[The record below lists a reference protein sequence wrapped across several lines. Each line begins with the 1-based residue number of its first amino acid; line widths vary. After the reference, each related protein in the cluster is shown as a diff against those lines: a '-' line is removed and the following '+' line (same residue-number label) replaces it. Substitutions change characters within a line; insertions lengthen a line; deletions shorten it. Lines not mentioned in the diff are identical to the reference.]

1 MDHVRSDKPASQDGW
16 WLIAVISPLLL
27 LGGWMLWPKTPGPS
41 VAWLSPEISVPARET
56 IASQW
61 QTPTSLP
68 PTPTAVQDQAA
79 PATGTAELREISLDR
94 LQHAL
99 AHIAVDQDGNL
110 ILDEVA
116 LASLQ
121 QAFRAVGDLDPAMIQ
136 ELQLYVQAGLAGE
149 TGEQASAI
157 LGNYVRYRYNLTD
170 AQQAWAQEGLTPHQR
185 LERTIEL
192 RREAMGPVTASQLF
206 AGEEAHQR
214 YLIGME
220 EIRTNTRLSEQQ
232 RQQAQSAIRDDLRS
246 GRLLVDI
253 SDPRVDD
260 RLRQNRAQW
269 QQLGLPEETR
279 HRLERQSLG
288 LIAARDLAG
297 SDSEDWYRR
306 FAQFE
311 REREAIFRAGLTEAE
326 KQRQAEELEATYFT
340 PAERDAAV
348 NWLPHH
354 LRDEAVPY

>member
-1 MDHVRSDKPASQDGW
+1 MDHVRTDKPASQDGW

-27 LGGWMLWPKTPGPS
+27 LGGWMLWPEAPGPS
-41 VAWLSPEISVPARET
+41 VAWVYQETYAPARET
-56 IASQW
+56 IANQW
-61 QTPTSLP
+61 QTPAGVSLP
-68 PTPTAVQDQAA
+68 ADSAQSQAQADTDTPD
-79 PATGTAELREISLDR
+79 LREISLDR

-116 LASLQ
+116 LASLR

-149 TGEQASAI
+149 TGEQAAAI
-157 LGNYVRYRYNLTD
+157 LGNYVRYRHELRD
-170 AQQAWAQEGLTPHQR
+170 AQQVWAQDGLTPRQR

-192 RREAMGPVTASQLF
+192 RREAMGPLTASQLF

-214 YLIGME
+214 YLIAME
-220 EIRTNTRLSEQQ
+220 EIRTNTGLSEQQ
-232 RQQAQSAIRDDLRS
+232 RQQAQADIRDDLRS
-246 GRLLVDI
+246 GRLLVDT
-253 SDPRVDD
+253 SDPRVND

-269 QQLGLPEETR
+269 QQLGLPEEIR

-288 LIAARDLAG
+288 LIAARDLAN
-297 SDSEDWYRR
+297 SDPEDWYRR
-306 FAQFE
+306 FVQFE
-311 REREAIFRAGLTEAE
+311 LEREAIFRAGLTDAE
-326 KQRQAEELEATYFT
+326 KQRQAEELEATYFS

-354 LRDEAVPY
+354 LREDAAPY